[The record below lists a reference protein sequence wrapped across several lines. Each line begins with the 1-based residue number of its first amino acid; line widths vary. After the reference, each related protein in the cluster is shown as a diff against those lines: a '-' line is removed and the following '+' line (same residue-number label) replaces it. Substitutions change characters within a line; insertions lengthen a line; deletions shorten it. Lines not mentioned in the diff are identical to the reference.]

1 MVNWKMGMYNI
12 KQFIKQ
18 LRVDYYPAIIIIIII
33 IIIIVLIINNSIY
46 VDLRTDI
53 TINSIKCYLIW
64 LVDWEKGLKF

>member
-1 MVNWKMGMYNI
+1 MVNWKMGMYSIN
-12 KQFIKQ
+12 QFIKLLQ
-18 LRVDYYPAIIIIIII
+18 VDYYPAIIIIIMI
-33 IIIIVLIINNSIY
+33 IIIIVINNSIY

>member
-33 IIIIVLIINNSIY
+33 IINNSIY

>member
-12 KQFIKQ
+12 NQLIKLLQ
-18 LRVDYYPAIIIIIII
+18 VDYYPAIIIIIMI
-33 IIIIVLIINNSIY
+33 IIIIVLVINNSIY